1 MNILTI
7 QYKNFKSLFSKEIC
21 IYTLILIFHL
31 MRKTVFN
38 KARNM
43 GDTSVDSSTF
53 LLLICIGL
61 NLYVVL
67 KNNTIL
73 GISIKQ
79 TRLYLY
85 YIIWCFFSFLWSI
98 VPGFNTI
105 IIKDAEVLSSYLFL
119 SVVLY
124 KIKSKYDAMV
134 YLLYVTTF
142 ATSLGILRTILLG
155 GGFHTNTYS
164 LTGALG
170 VILALGMY
178 KIYRHEWIKL
188 HLLINLIC
196 LIVGTS
202 SASYIS
208 CLVALLVYISSSKRG
223 VNPLKIIFVG
233 TILYFGFSAIKDVL
247 YEYIF
252 YGHSKDS
259 IEGGTGRYEIW
270 EEFFEG
276 WKLSPWLGH
285 GFIIGERN
293 LSAMGGRPFIFSC
306 HNGYLSILVN
316 TGIIG
321 CLFMLPLFFKTIFR
335 CIKDSYNT
343 FCGPES
349 TVLLSCLIVL
359 LINNLSYPAFGSD
372 WNYTFPPIMLL
383 IILILTI
390 RSKTCN

>member
-73 GISIKQ
+73 GISIKH

-134 YLLYVTTF
+134 YLL
-142 ATSLGILRTILLG
+142 
-155 GGFHTNTYS
+155 
-164 LTGALG
+164 
-170 VILALGMY
+170 
-178 KIYRHEWIKL
+178 
-188 HLLINLIC
+188 
-196 LIVGTS
+196 
-202 SASYIS
+202 
-208 CLVALLVYISSSKRG
+208 
-223 VNPLKIIFVG
+223 
-233 TILYFGFSAIKDVL
+233 
-247 YEYIF
+247 
-252 YGHSKDS
+252 
-259 IEGGTGRYEIW
+259 
-270 EEFFEG
+270 
-276 WKLSPWLGH
+276 
-285 GFIIGERN
+285 
-293 LSAMGGRPFIFSC
+293 
-306 HNGYLSILVN
+306 
-316 TGIIG
+316 
-321 CLFMLPLFFKTIFR
+321 
-335 CIKDSYNT
+335 
-343 FCGPES
+343 
-349 TVLLSCLIVL
+349 
-359 LINNLSYPAFGSD
+359 
-372 WNYTFPPIMLL
+372 
-383 IILILTI
+383 
-390 RSKTCN
+390 